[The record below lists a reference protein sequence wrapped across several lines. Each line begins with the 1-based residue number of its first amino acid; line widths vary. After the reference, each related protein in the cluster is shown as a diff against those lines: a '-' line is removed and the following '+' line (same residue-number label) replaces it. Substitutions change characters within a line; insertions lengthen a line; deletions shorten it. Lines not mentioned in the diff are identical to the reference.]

1 MKLLIVSDSHGST
14 EEIEELSNRY
24 YSEVD
29 AMIHCG
35 DSELNADDEAISSYL
50 SVRGN
55 CDMDTR
61 FPENLVEN
69 VKGNPILVTH
79 GHLYGIKMSLMKL
92 RYKAEE
98 VGAKFVFFGH
108 SHTLGAEMSNGTLF
122 LNPGSIRLPRGRQER
137 TYAMVEVMENKITV
151 TFLTHEHEVMDD
163 LTQVFT
169 I

>member
-1 MKLLIVSDSHGST
+1 MKLLIVSDSHGSK
-14 EEIEELSNRY
+14 EEITELTEKY
-24 YSEVD
+24 TSEVD

-35 DSELNADDEAISSYL
+35 DSELSADDKPLTSYL
-50 SVRGN
+50 GVRGN
-55 CDMDTR
+55 CDMDAR
-61 FPENLVEN
+61 LPEDLVEEVN
-69 VKGNPILVTH
+69 GNKVLITH

-108 SHTLGAEMSNGTLF
+108 SHTLGAEISNGTLF

-137 TYAMVEVMENKITV
+137 TYALVEETNNQVKVE
-151 TFLTHEHEVMDD
+151 FLTHEHKVLSE

-169 I
+169 L